1 MEYVEKTLG
10 VGAGAT
16 NELIIQTP
24 RRQTNS
30 AGSILTPDA
39 LLAHLDVIKTASQV
53 VVEKEDVT
61 WQLKDLCYE
70 LTAPIT
76 DITVI
81 DQVSTFF
88 ICIKKRHNITIKKR
102 PFGFFHT
109 RLSRQNIN

>member
-1 MEYVEKTLG
+1 MPILLLISSCLLIFSEGGRLQQELEYVEKTLG

-53 VVEKEDVT
+53 VVEKEDV
-61 WQLKDLCYE
+61 
-70 LTAPIT
+70 
-76 DITVI
+76 
-81 DQVSTFF
+81 
-88 ICIKKRHNITIKKR
+88 
-102 PFGFFHT
+102 
-109 RLSRQNIN
+109 